1 MYINAPTTGQIARSR
16 DSNGHRNRSRS
27 RNNNNSKA
35 AELDRNKPQSA
46 IINTGAP
53 QTEWGQRSG
62 RGAFWA
68 SKGRQLH
75 FDNVNEPATKNTR
88 AQAMTAA
95 RETHSPGSG
104 LGIGFGFGFGLGT
117 GQKLRLE
124 PQPLPQR
131 MARTLHA
138 LLDLPAAMELRQIE
152 LIYRAEGNANL
163 VLALPQF
170 KKVLR
175 LPKMISS
182 RRRPE
187 ERNEREEPED
197 EQPEG
202 QGESSAEAGA
212 EKVPRDASAG
222 PSPPSPSPSPS
233 QSPAGD
239 LTMPDF
245 MAYIGIMRRLLGNEF
260 VCGADIVAI
269 PKEDDRF
276 WINEHIRAQRPVS
289 RLDKEFVGPFGLL
302 LPDVTQLPATF
313 DVLLANLQAKG
324 TTGDETGGEG
334 GASGGTRIPVRRLGD
349 TYAIEIKPKQ
359 GWLQLASDV
368 NDLFDLMP
376 PGAGTKPKDQKEQ
389 EQQDKCWC
397 RFCSMQ
403 LVKLHTGK
411 IKRLGHY
418 CPLDLFS
425 GAPSRMLDAL
435 DALLACPQNNLR
447 VFQNGNL
454 IYGDHANSI
463 SFDELHSRVFPGEIM
478 VLIKHLLVACLL
490 REYKQ
495 PESDRPGSPNQRQNQ
510 MPDQEQLNQSRVSI
524 AATETKAGAAGIG
537 AANVVLPF
545 GGVAAASSSSFASVV
560 TAGQSSTRTRAAAA
574 TATTQR
580 YTKVARMEAAA
591 ATTTSRSQLTGNVLA
606 TVKATAAETATR
618 TETKTEPETQSRN
631 ENQDESRSR
640 NQNEPANQTQTTTQT
655 QTQAQINKAEI
666 FRLPKNCVLQKIL
679 NLQLLVKRHFD
690 FMWHSGY
697 SDHSEPTYKAL
708 RGLLAEEGKEAA
720 FEPDAEQAYM
730 LGATALDCS
739 IMLTFQEIE
748 FECET
753 DCPAGQSDS
762 EALQPWCVALPGHH
776 FLTKLCVLDL
786 DPKPD
791 SHFHKFMAQTR
802 EIEKCRRA
810 LN

>member
-1 MYINAPTTGQIARSR
+1 
-16 DSNGHRNRSRS
+16 
-27 RNNNNSKA
+27 
-35 AELDRNKPQSA
+35 
-46 IINTGAP
+46 
-53 QTEWGQRSG
+53 
-62 RGAFWA
+62 
-68 SKGRQLH
+68 
-75 FDNVNEPATKNTR
+75 
-88 AQAMTAA
+88 MTAE
-95 RETHSPGSG
+95 RGLRSP
-104 LGIGFGFGFGLGT
+104 GT
-117 GQKLRLE
+117 GQKLRLRATE
-124 PQPLPQR
+124 PMPQWT
-131 MARTLHA
+131 AKNLHA

-182 RRRPE
+182 RLRQAAHQRHELADEVARPE
-187 ERNEREEPED
+187 GRRV
-197 EQPEG
+197 
-202 QGESSAEAGA
+202 SS
-212 EKVPRDASAG
+212 KRDATEN
-222 PSPPSPSPSPS
+222 
-233 QSPAGD
+233 AGD

-276 WINEHIRAQRPVS
+276 WINEHIRDQRPVS

-324 TTGDETGGEG
+324 TTGDESGAAAGVGDGGG
-334 GASGGTRIPVRRLGD
+334 VGRGAGTRTKNRSAVRRLGD

-376 PGAGTKPKDQKEQ
+376 SGAVTKPKETTCNQ
-389 EQQDKCWC
+389 EENEPSARDKCWC

-403 LVKLHTGK
+403 LLKMHNGK

-425 GAPSRMLDAL
+425 GTPSRMLDAL

-447 VFQNGNL
+447 VFQNSNL

-463 SFDELHSRVFPGEIM
+463 SFDELSSRVFPGEIM

-490 REYKQ
+490 REYEHPESKRAEGSNQSQKQQQEQ
-495 PESDRPGSPNQRQNQ
+495 PEP
-510 MPDQEQLNQSRVSI
+510 EQLNQSRVSI

-537 AANVVLPF
+537 AANVVLPL
-545 GGVAAASSSSFASVV
+545 GGRAAAPVV

-580 YTKVARMEAAA
+580 YTKVARVETTITRQA
-591 ATTTSRSQLTGNVLA
+591 ATSMAAGPASSSQLSGNVLA
-606 TVKATAAETATR
+606 TATATATATAMATSGR
-618 TETKTEPETQSRN
+618 TETKTEPETPAEAASTTSRN
-631 ENQDESRSR
+631 VNQNESQKLNR
-640 NQNEPANQTQTTTQT
+640 NEPANQTQ
-655 QTQAQINKAEI
+655 AQNNKAEI

-690 FMWHSGY
+690 FMWQSGY
-697 SDHSEPTYKAL
+697 SDHSRPTYNSL
-708 RGLLAEEGKEAA
+708 RGLLAAIEGAGDEE
-720 FEPDAEQAYM
+720 FEPDEDQAYM

-748 FECET
+748 IECET
-753 DCPAGQSDS
+753 DCPADQSSDA
-762 EALQPWCVALPGHH
+762 ALQPWCVSLLGHH

-791 SHFHKFMAQTR
+791 SHFHKFIAQTR

>member
-1 MYINAPTTGQIARSR
+1 MTAVREEPRSP
-16 DSNGHRNRSRS
+16 GIG
-27 RNNNNSKA
+27 
-35 AELDRNKPQSA
+35 LKPQLH
-46 IINTGAP
+46 P
-53 QTEWGQRSG
+53 QWT
-62 RGAFWA
+62 A
-68 SKGRQLH
+68 
-75 FDNVNEPATKNTR
+75 KN
-88 AQAMTAA
+88 
-95 RETHSPGSG
+95 
-104 LGIGFGFGFGLGT
+104 
-117 GQKLRLE
+117 
-124 PQPLPQR
+124 
-131 MARTLHA
+131 LHA

-182 RRRPE
+182 RLRQH
-187 ERNEREEPED
+187 ERSGHSD
-197 EQPEG
+197 EVARPEG
-202 QGESSAEAGA
+202 QSDSSAEAGN
-212 EKVPRDASAG
+212 EK
-222 PSPPSPSPSPS
+222 
-233 QSPAGD
+233 AGD

-324 TTGDETGGEG
+324 TTGDETRRGVSDGGEAR
-334 GASGGTRIPVRRLGD
+334 GAGTRRTGVRRLGD

-376 PGAGTKPKDQKEQ
+376 AGAETKPKEEPPKQVES
-389 EQQDKCWC
+389 EPLVGDKCWC

-403 LVKLHTGK
+403 LLKLHNGK

-490 REYKQ
+490 REYKE
-495 PESDRPGSPNQRQNQ
+495 PESDQAEGPNQNQKQNQRQE
-510 MPDQEQLNQSRVSI
+510 PEPEQLNQSRVSI

-537 AANVVLPF
+537 AANVVLQF
-545 GGVAAASSSSFASVV
+545 GGRATGSVV
-560 TAGQSSTRTRAAAA
+560 TAGQSSTTRTRAAAA

-580 YTKVARMEAAA
+580 YTKVARME
-591 ATTTSRSQLTGNVLA
+591 TTTVAEATSRSQLQCGNVLA
-606 TVKATAAETATR
+606 SPAR
-618 TETKTEPETQSRN
+618 TETKTEPETQATPATSRN
-631 ENQDESRSR
+631 ENENQNQNESRNR
-640 NQNEPANQTQTTTQT
+640 NQNEPENQTQ
-655 QTQAQINKAEI
+655 ARINKAEI

-697 SDHSEPTYKAL
+697 SGHSEPTYNSL
-708 RGLLAEEGKEAA
+708 RGLLAYVEERKEAE
-720 FEPDAEQAYM
+720 FEPDEEQAYM

-748 FECET
+748 IECET
-753 DCPAGQSDS
+753 DCPAGQSD
-762 EALQPWCVALPGHH
+762 AAVQPWCVSLLGHH

-791 SHFHKFMAQTR
+791 SHFHKFIAQTR

>member
-1 MYINAPTTGQIARSR
+1 
-16 DSNGHRNRSRS
+16 
-27 RNNNNSKA
+27 
-35 AELDRNKPQSA
+35 
-46 IINTGAP
+46 
-53 QTEWGQRSG
+53 
-62 RGAFWA
+62 
-68 SKGRQLH
+68 
-75 FDNVNEPATKNTR
+75 
-88 AQAMTAA
+88 MTAV
-95 RETHSPGSG
+95 RETHSPGARI
-104 LGIGFGFGFGLGT
+104 GIGIEI
-117 GQKLRLE
+117 GQKLKLK
-124 PQPLPQR
+124 PQLQPH
-131 MARTLHA
+131 RTAKNLHA

-182 RRRPE
+182 RLRQE
-187 ERNEREEPED
+187 KQHKPED
-197 EQPEG
+197 GVAQPEG
-202 QGESSAEAGA
+202 QRDSSADAGA
-212 EKVPRDASAG
+212 EK
-222 PSPPSPSPSPS
+222 
-233 QSPAGD
+233 AGD

-276 WINEHIRAQRPVS
+276 WINEHIRDQRPVS

-324 TTGDETGGEG
+324 KTGDETGDGG
-334 GASGGTRIPVRRLGD
+334 GAAAGTRTGNRSSVRRLGD

-376 PGAGTKPKDQKEQ
+376 AGAETKPKEEPRNREEQ
-389 EQQDKCWC
+389 EPSPRDKCWC

-403 LVKLHTGK
+403 LLKLHNGK

-425 GAPSRMLDAL
+425 GAPGRMLDAL

-463 SFDELHSRVFPGEIM
+463 SFDELHSRVFPGE
-478 VLIKHLLVACLL
+478 
-490 REYKQ
+490 YKD
-495 PESDRPGSPNQRQNQ
+495 PESNRAESPNQSQKQ
-510 MPDQEQLNQSRVSI
+510 EQEPQPEQLNQSRVSI

-545 GGVAAASSSSFASVV
+545 RGGTAASVV
-560 TAGQSSTRTRAAAA
+560 TAGQSSPRTRAAAA

-580 YTKVARMEAAA
+580 YTKVARMETTTFAAA
-591 ATTTSRSQLTGNVLA
+591 TSRSQLSGTVLA
-606 TVKATAAETATR
+606 TATAMATR
-618 TETKTEPETQSRN
+618 TETKTKAEPETQAAPGTSRN
-631 ENQDESRSR
+631 ENQNESRNR
-640 NQNEPANQTQTTTQT
+640 NQNQNEPSNQTVT
-655 QTQAQINKAEI
+655 QTQAQINKAEV

-679 NLQLLVKRHFD
+679 NLQLQVKRHFD
-690 FMWHSGY
+690 FMWQSGY
-697 SDHSEPTYKAL
+697 SDHSQPTYNSL
-708 RGLLAEEGKEAA
+708 RGLLASAEERNEVE
-720 FEPDAEQAYM
+720 FEPDEEQAYM
-730 LGATALDCS
+730 VGATALDCS

-748 FECET
+748 IKCEA
-753 DCPAGQSDS
+753 DCPAGQSDALR
-762 EALQPWCVALPGHH
+762 ALQPWCVSLLGHH

>member
-1 MYINAPTTGQIARSR
+1 
-16 DSNGHRNRSRS
+16 
-27 RNNNNSKA
+27 
-35 AELDRNKPQSA
+35 
-46 IINTGAP
+46 
-53 QTEWGQRSG
+53 
-62 RGAFWA
+62 
-68 SKGRQLH
+68 
-75 FDNVNEPATKNTR
+75 
-88 AQAMTAA
+88 MTAA
-95 RETHSPGSG
+95 GGGDCYPGMEMG
-104 LGIGFGFGFGLGT
+104 V
-117 GQKLRLE
+117 GQKLKLRAQLQ
-124 PQPLPQR
+124 PQPQW
-131 MARTLHA
+131 MAKNLHA

-182 RRRPE
+182 RLRQVAHQRH
-187 ERNEREEPED
+187 EPAD
-197 EQPEG
+197 EVARPEG
-202 QGESSAEAGA
+202 QRVAT
-212 EKVPRDASAG
+212 EK
-222 PSPPSPSPSPS
+222 
-233 QSPAGD
+233 AGD

-276 WINEHIRAQRPVS
+276 WINEHIRDQRPVS

-324 TTGDETGGEG
+324 TTGDEAGVGR
-334 GASGGTRIPVRRLGD
+334 TRNRSAVRRLGD

-376 PGAGTKPKDQKEQ
+376 SGAVTKPKETPHNQAEN
-389 EQQDKCWC
+389 EPLAREKCWC

-403 LVKLHTGK
+403 LLKLHNEK
-411 IKRLGHY
+411 IKRLSHY
-418 CPLDLFS
+418 CPLELFS
-425 GAPSRMLDAL
+425 GTPSRMLDAL

-447 VFQNGNL
+447 VFQNSNL

-463 SFDELHSRVFPGEIM
+463 SFDELSSRVFPGEIM

-490 REYKQ
+490 REYEDPESNRAESSNQSQKQKQQ
-495 PESDRPGSPNQRQNQ
+495 PEPEL
-510 MPDQEQLNQSRVSI
+510 EQLNQNRVSI
-524 AATETKAGAAGIG
+524 AATETKEGAGGIG
-537 AANVVLPF
+537 AANVVLPL
-545 GGVAAASSSSFASVV
+545 GGRAAASVV
-560 TAGQSSTRTRAAAA
+560 TAGQFSTRTRAAAA

-580 YTKVARMEAAA
+580 YTKVARMETTITKPA
-591 ATTTSRSQLTGNVLA
+591 ATSMAGAATSSQLSGNVLA
-606 TVKATAAETATR
+606 MATATAVAVAVASAAG
-618 TETKTEPETQSRN
+618 TETKTEPETRAEAEAEAASTTSRN
-631 ENQDESRSR
+631 VNQNESQKLNR
-640 NQNEPANQTQTTTQT
+640 NEPANQTQSQDS
-655 QTQAQINKAEI
+655 KAEI
-666 FRLPKNCVLQKIL
+666 LRLPKNCVLQKIL

-690 FMWHSGY
+690 FMWQSGY
-697 SDHSEPTYKAL
+697 SDHSRPTYNSL
-708 RGLLAEEGKEAA
+708 RGLLAAVEGAEEEAEL
-720 FEPDAEQAYM
+720 EPDEEQAYM
-730 LGATALDCS
+730 VGATALDCS

-748 FECET
+748 IKCET
-753 DCPAGQSDS
+753 DCRPADQSYA
-762 EALQPWCVALPGHH
+762 ALQPWCVSLLGHH

-791 SHFHKFMAQTR
+791 SHFHKFIAQTR

>member
-1 MYINAPTTGQIARSR
+1 
-16 DSNGHRNRSRS
+16 
-27 RNNNNSKA
+27 
-35 AELDRNKPQSA
+35 
-46 IINTGAP
+46 
-53 QTEWGQRSG
+53 
-62 RGAFWA
+62 
-68 SKGRQLH
+68 
-75 FDNVNEPATKNTR
+75 
-88 AQAMTAA
+88 MTAVG
-95 RETHSPGSG
+95 EQPPGP
-104 LGIGFGFGFGLGT
+104 
-117 GQKLRLE
+117 GQDPEPQPELE
-124 PQPLPQR
+124 FQFQPLPQPHQ
-131 MARTLHA
+131 AAKNLHA

-182 RRRPE
+182 RL
-187 ERNEREEPED
+187 RNERAEVAR
-197 EQPEG
+197 PEG
-202 QGESSAEAGA
+202 QSESSVG
-212 EKVPRDASAG
+212 AG
-222 PSPPSPSPSPS
+222 PEK
-233 QSPAGD
+233 AGD

-276 WINEHIRAQRPVS
+276 WINEHIRAHRPVS

-313 DVLLANLQAKG
+313 DVLLANLQAQD
-324 TTGDETGGEG
+324 TTGDGTGAAARSKESGDRRG
-334 GASGGTRIPVRRLGD
+334 GGVRRLGD

-376 PGAGTKPKDQKEQ
+376 TGAETKPNRDRREKQHPEEKPWDP
-389 EQQDKCWC
+389 DKCWC
-397 RFCSMQ
+397 RYCSMQ
-403 LVKLHTGK
+403 LLKLHNGK

-418 CPLDLFS
+418 CPLELFS

-435 DALLACPQNNLR
+435 NALFACPQNNLR

-463 SFDELHSRVFPGEIM
+463 SFDELNSRVFPGEIM

-495 PESDRPGSPNQRQNQ
+495 EESNHTESPNQIQSH
-510 MPDQEQLNQSRVSI
+510 DQEQLQLNQIRVSI
-524 AATETKAGAAGIG
+524 AATETKVGAAEIG
-537 AANVVLPF
+537 VANVVLPSE
-545 GGVAAASSSSFASVV
+545 ARTVV
-560 TAGQSSTRTRAAAA
+560 TAAGQSTTRTRPAAARA
-574 TATTQR
+574 AAATTQR
-580 YTKVARMEAAA
+580 YTKLARMEATTTT
-591 ATTTSRSQLTGNVLA
+591 ATVAGVTSRSQLAGNVLA
-606 TVKATAAETATR
+606 VATR
-618 TETKTEPETQSRN
+618 TETKTETETQPTPSTSRYEN
-631 ENQDESRSR
+631 ENEA
-640 NQNEPANQTQTTTQT
+640 ANQTR
-655 QTQAQINKAEI
+655 AQINKAEI
-666 FRLPKNCVLQKIL
+666 FSLPKNCVLQKIL
-679 NLQLLVKRHFD
+679 NLQLLVKDQFA
-690 FMWHSGY
+690 FMWQSGY
-697 SDHSEPTYKAL
+697 ARSTHSLPTYNTL
-708 RGLLAEEGKEAA
+708 RDLLASAEEAKEK
-720 FEPDAEQAYM
+720 EQLKPDLEQAYM

-748 FECET
+748 IESQA
-753 DCPAGQSDS
+753 DCPDGQSTD
-762 EALQPWCVALPGHH
+762 ALQPWCISLLGHH
-776 FLTKLCVLDL
+776 FLTKLSVLDL

-791 SHFHKFMAQTR
+791 SHFHKFIKQTR

>member
-1 MYINAPTTGQIARSR
+1 
-16 DSNGHRNRSRS
+16 
-27 RNNNNSKA
+27 
-35 AELDRNKPQSA
+35 
-46 IINTGAP
+46 
-53 QTEWGQRSG
+53 
-62 RGAFWA
+62 
-68 SKGRQLH
+68 
-75 FDNVNEPATKNTR
+75 
-88 AQAMTAA
+88 MTAA
-95 RETHSPGSG
+95 RETISSPGSG
-104 LGIGFGFGFGLGT
+104 LGIGFGFGSGE
-117 GQKLRLE
+117 KLRLE
-124 PQPLPQR
+124 PQLQPHR
-131 MARTLHA
+131 VAKNLHA

-187 ERNEREEPED
+187 ERNERNERSERDEPQEG
-197 EQPEG
+197 EVAQPEG
-202 QGESSAEAGA
+202 QGESSAEEGA
-212 EKVPRDASAG
+212 EKVPRDAASAG
-222 PSPPSPSPSPS
+222 PSPPSPS
-233 QSPAGD
+233 QSLAGD

-324 TTGDETGGEG
+324 TTGDETGGA
-334 GASGGTRIPVRRLGD
+334 GATRTPLRRLGD

-376 PGAGTKPKDQKEQ
+376 PGAETKPKDQGEQKEQ
-389 EQQDKCWC
+389 EQKDKCWC

-403 LVKLHTGK
+403 LLKLHNGK

-495 PESDRPGSPNQRQNQ
+495 PESNRPESPNQKQNQ
-510 MPDQEQLNQSRVSI
+510 NQTLDQEQLNQSRVSI

-545 GGVAAASSSSFASVV
+545 GGVAAASSSSVV

-580 YTKVARMEAAA
+580 YTKVDRMET
-591 ATTTSRSQLTGNVLA
+591 ATTSGSQLTGNVLA
-606 TVKATAAETATR
+606 TATVKATATETATR

-631 ENQDESRSR
+631 ENQDESRNR
-640 NQNEPANQTQTTTQT
+640 NRNQNQNEPANQTQT

-666 FRLPKNCVLQKIL
+666 FRLPRNCVLQKIL

-697 SDHSEPTYKAL
+697 SDHSEPTYNAL
-708 RGLLAEEGKEAA
+708 RGLLAEERKGAA
-720 FEPDAEQAYM
+720 FEPDEEQAYM

-748 FECET
+748 IECES
-753 DCPAGQSDS
+753 DCPAGQSDF
-762 EALQPWCVALPGHH
+762 EALQPWSVALLGHH

>member
-1 MYINAPTTGQIARSR
+1 
-16 DSNGHRNRSRS
+16 
-27 RNNNNSKA
+27 
-35 AELDRNKPQSA
+35 
-46 IINTGAP
+46 
-53 QTEWGQRSG
+53 
-62 RGAFWA
+62 
-68 SKGRQLH
+68 
-75 FDNVNEPATKNTR
+75 
-88 AQAMTAA
+88 MTAV
-95 RETHSPGSG
+95 RGHHSPPSQPSG
-104 LGIGFGFGFGLGT
+104 D
-117 GQKLRLE
+117 GQKLKLK
-124 PQPLPQR
+124 PQIQPHRP
-131 MARTLHA
+131 AKNLHA

-182 RRRPE
+182 RLRQA
-187 ERNEREEPED
+187 ERKEQED
-197 EQPEG
+197 DAQPEG
-202 QGESSAEAGA
+202 QRDSSARAGA
-212 EKVPRDASAG
+212 AK
-222 PSPPSPSPSPS
+222 
-233 QSPAGD
+233 AGD

-324 TTGDETGGEG
+324 TTGD
-334 GASGGTRIPVRRLGD
+334 GAAGAEAGRGAGTKDTAGVRRLGD

-376 PGAGTKPKDQKEQ
+376 TGAGTKPKEQPQDQKDEGETEEEEQ
-389 EQQDKCWC
+389 RDRDKCRC

-403 LVKLHTGK
+403 LLKLHNGK

-490 REYKQ
+490 REYED
-495 PESDRPGSPNQRQNQ
+495 PDSDRGESSNQNQ
-510 MPDQEQLNQSRVSI
+510 KQEQEQDQPPLNQSRVSI

-537 AANVVLPF
+537 AANVVPPF
-545 GGVAAASSSSFASVV
+545 GGGSSAPVV

-580 YTKVARMEAAA
+580 YTKLARMETPPTTTTTAT
-591 ATTTSRSQLTGNVLA
+591 ATTTGTTETEDAGATSRNQLTDNVLA
-606 TVKATAAETATR
+606 MAIRKD
-618 TETKTEPETQSRN
+618 TKTETETLETPSTSRN
-631 ENQDESRSR
+631 ENQQQNR
-640 NQNEPANQTQTTTQT
+640 NELANQTR
-655 QTQAQINKAEI
+655 AQINKAEI

-679 NLQLLVKRHFD
+679 NLQLLVKC
-690 FMWHSGY
+690 SG
-697 SDHSEPTYKAL
+697 
-708 RGLLAEEGKEAA
+708 
-720 FEPDAEQAYM
+720 
-730 LGATALDCS
+730 
-739 IMLTFQEIE
+739 
-748 FECET
+748 
-753 DCPAGQSDS
+753 GQGS
-762 EALQPWCVALPGHH
+762 
-776 FLTKLCVLDL
+776 
-786 DPKPD
+786 
-791 SHFHKFMAQTR
+791 
-802 EIEKCRRA
+802 
-810 LN
+810 

>member
-1 MYINAPTTGQIARSR
+1 MTAVREPARELELQLQLEAQQ
-16 DSNGHRNRSRS
+16 HE
-27 RNNNNSKA
+27 SKA
-35 AELDRNKPQSA
+35 
-46 IINTGAP
+46 
-53 QTEWGQRSG
+53 
-62 RGAFWA
+62 
-68 SKGRQLH
+68 
-75 FDNVNEPATKNTR
+75 KN
-88 AQAMTAA
+88 
-95 RETHSPGSG
+95 
-104 LGIGFGFGFGLGT
+104 
-117 GQKLRLE
+117 
-124 PQPLPQR
+124 
-131 MARTLHA
+131 LHA
-138 LLDLPAAMELRQIE
+138 LLDLPEAMELRQIE

-182 RRRPE
+182 RRRQ
-187 ERNEREEPED
+187 EEPKPAPEP
-197 EQPEG
+197 EMEPERVQENEGNWRPEG
-202 QGESSAEAGA
+202 QCNSSAGAGG
-212 EKVPRDASAG
+212 KK
-222 PSPPSPSPSPS
+222 
-233 QSPAGD
+233 AGD

-302 LPDVTQLPATF
+302 LPDVTQLPASF
-313 DVLLANLQAKG
+313 DVLLANLQAKD
-324 TTGDETGGEG
+324 TTGDGSGAAGSKEG
-334 GASGGTRIPVRRLGD
+334 NRNKYRSGVRRLGH

-376 PGAGTKPKDQKEQ
+376 AGAQTKPTGGGKEKEEKLGQIDQEHQ
-389 EQQDKCWC
+389 ALTRDKCWC
-397 RFCSMQ
+397 RYCSMQ
-403 LVKLHTGK
+403 LLKVSECGESGITKVVLVFYSFQQLHNGK

-418 CPLDLFS
+418 CPLELFS

-490 REYKQ
+490 REYGPGQ
-495 PESDRPGSPNQRQNQ
+495 EESSSQFENRSREPNTEPQQNPNQ
-510 MPDQEQLNQSRVSI
+510 SCASI
-524 AATETKAGAAGIG
+524 AAMETKAGAVEIG
-537 AANVVLPF
+537 SPNVDR
-545 GGVAAASSSSFASVV
+545 ARRWEADSVV
-560 TAGQSSTRTRAAAA
+560 NAGQSSTRTRAAAP
-574 TATTQR
+574 TASTQR
-580 YTKVARMEAAA
+580 YTKLARMDTTTVAAA
-591 ATTTSRSQLTGNVLA
+591 AAGDVRTGQLPGNVLEI
-606 TVKATAAETATR
+606 TTR
-618 TETKTEPETQSRN
+618 TETETETRPTPSA
-631 ENQDESRSR
+631 STSPM
-640 NQNEPANQTQTTTQT
+640 QNEEQCQNRTQNEAANQTLD
-655 QTQAQINKAEI
+655 QISKAEI

-679 NLQLLVKRHFD
+679 NLQLLVKRHFS

-697 SDHSEPTYKAL
+697 ALHSQPTYHSL
-708 RGLLAEEGKEAA
+708 RGLLCASAEQKEL
-720 FEPDAEQAYM
+720 ELKPDPEQAYT

-739 IMLTFQEIE
+739 IMLTFQELEI
-748 FECET
+748 ECET
-753 DCPAGQSDS
+753 EPDFPAGQRWALSFPLVVVLIEFQIFCS
-762 EALQPWCVALPGHH
+762 FAALQPWHVSLLGHH

-791 SHFHKFMAQTR
+791 SHFHKFIAQTR
-802 EIEKCRRA
+802 EIEKCRQA

>member
-1 MYINAPTTGQIARSR
+1 
-16 DSNGHRNRSRS
+16 
-27 RNNNNSKA
+27 
-35 AELDRNKPQSA
+35 
-46 IINTGAP
+46 
-53 QTEWGQRSG
+53 
-62 RGAFWA
+62 
-68 SKGRQLH
+68 
-75 FDNVNEPATKNTR
+75 
-88 AQAMTAA
+88 MTAA
-95 RETHSPGSG
+95 GGGHCSPG
-104 LGIGFGFGFGLGT
+104 LGMEMGM
-117 GQKLRLE
+117 GQKLKLRAQ
-124 PQPLPQR
+124 PQPQPQW
-131 MARTLHA
+131 MAKNLHA

-182 RRRPE
+182 RLRQAAHQRH
-187 ERNEREEPED
+187 EPAD
-197 EQPEG
+197 EVARPEG
-202 QGESSAEAGA
+202 QRVATE
-212 EKVPRDASAG
+212 R
-222 PSPPSPSPSPS
+222 
-233 QSPAGD
+233 AGD

-276 WINEHIRAQRPVS
+276 WINEHIRDQRPVS

-324 TTGDETGGEG
+324 TTGGEAG
-334 GASGGTRIPVRRLGD
+334 GAAAGVGRTRNRSAVRRLGD

-376 PGAGTKPKDQKEQ
+376 SGAVTKPKETPHNQPEKEPLAP
-389 EQQDKCWC
+389 DKCWC

-403 LVKLHTGK
+403 LLKLHNGK

-418 CPLDLFS
+418 CPLELFS
-425 GAPSRMLDAL
+425 GTPSRMLDAL
-435 DALLACPQNNLR
+435 DALLGCPQNNLR
-447 VFQNGNL
+447 VFQNSNL

-463 SFDELHSRVFPGEIM
+463 SFDELSSRVFPGEIM

-490 REYKQ
+490 REYEDPESNRAESSNQSQKQQQ
-495 PESDRPGSPNQRQNQ
+495 PEPEL
-510 MPDQEQLNQSRVSI
+510 EQLNQSRVSI
-524 AATETKAGAAGIG
+524 AATGTKEGAAGIG
-537 AANVVLPF
+537 AANVVLPL
-545 GGVAAASSSSFASVV
+545 GGGADAPVV
-560 TAGQSSTRTRAAAA
+560 TAGQFSTRTRAAAA

-580 YTKVARMEAAA
+580 YTKVARMETTMTRPA
-591 ATTTSRSQLTGNVLA
+591 ATSVAGAATSSQLSGNVLA
-606 TVKATAAETATR
+606 METAMATATAVAVASAAG
-618 TETKTEPETQSRN
+618 TETKTEPETRAEAASTTSRN
-631 ENQDESRSR
+631 VNQNESQSQKLNR
-640 NQNEPANQTQTTTQT
+640 NEPANQTQ
-655 QTQAQINKAEI
+655 AQDNKAEI
-666 FRLPKNCVLQKIL
+666 LRLPKNCVLQKIL

-690 FMWHSGY
+690 FMWQSGY
-697 SDHSEPTYKAL
+697 SDHSRPTYNSL
-708 RGLLAEEGKEAA
+708 RGLLAAVEGGVEEEAEL
-720 FEPDAEQAYM
+720 EPDEEQAYM
-730 LGATALDCS
+730 VGATALDCS

-748 FECET
+748 IECET
-753 DCPAGQSDS
+753 DCRPADQRYA
-762 EALQPWCVALPGHH
+762 ALQPWCVSLLGHH

-791 SHFHKFMAQTR
+791 SHFHKFIAQTR

>member
-1 MYINAPTTGQIARSR
+1 
-16 DSNGHRNRSRS
+16 
-27 RNNNNSKA
+27 
-35 AELDRNKPQSA
+35 
-46 IINTGAP
+46 
-53 QTEWGQRSG
+53 
-62 RGAFWA
+62 
-68 SKGRQLH
+68 
-75 FDNVNEPATKNTR
+75 
-88 AQAMTAA
+88 MTAVGEPSA
-95 RETHSPGSG
+95 PG
-104 LGIGFGFGFGLGT
+104 
-117 GQKLRLE
+117 QEPEPEPEPELE
-124 PQPLPQR
+124 FQFQPHPQPHR
-131 MARTLHA
+131 AAKNLHA
-138 LLDLPAAMELRQIE
+138 LLGLPAAMELRQIE

-182 RRRPE
+182 RL
-187 ERNEREEPED
+187 RNERAEVAR
-197 EQPEG
+197 PEG
-202 QGESSAEAGA
+202 QSESSVG
-212 EKVPRDASAG
+212 AG
-222 PSPPSPSPSPS
+222 PEK
-233 QSPAGD
+233 AGD

-276 WINEHIRAQRPVS
+276 WINEHIRAHRPVS

-313 DVLLANLQAKG
+313 DVLLANLQAQG
-324 TTGDETGGEG
+324 TTGAGTGAAARTKE
-334 GASGGTRIPVRRLGD
+334 SGGDWRGGVRRLGD

-376 PGAGTKPKDQKEQ
+376 AGAETKPNRDGGDKKDKHHPE
-389 EQQDKCWC
+389 EELKDRDKCWC

-403 LVKLHTGK
+403 LLKLHNGK

-418 CPLDLFS
+418 CPLELFS

-435 DALLACPQNNLR
+435 NALFACPQNNLR

-463 SFDELHSRVFPGEIM
+463 SFDELNSRVFPGEIM

-495 PESDRPGSPNQRQNQ
+495 EEANAPERPNQIQSHE
-510 MPDQEQLNQSRVSI
+510 QEHLQLNQIRVSI
-524 AATETKAGAAGIG
+524 AATETKAGAAEIG
-537 AANVVLPF
+537 GANVVMPS
-545 GGVAAASSSSFASVV
+545 GAMAVV
-560 TAGQSSTRTRAAAA
+560 TGAGQSSTRTRPAAP
-574 TATTQR
+574 TTQR
-580 YTKVARMEAAA
+580 YTKLARMEATTS
-591 ATTTSRSQLTGNVLA
+591 ATVVGVTSRSQLAGNVLA
-606 TVKATAAETATR
+606 VATR
-618 TETKTEPETQSRN
+618 TETKTETETHPTPSTSRHGKLHQNESEIRNRN
-631 ENQDESRSR
+631 ENEA
-640 NQNEPANQTQTTTQT
+640 AN

-666 FRLPKNCVLQKIL
+666 FSLPKNCVLQKIL
-679 NLQLLVKRHFD
+679 NLQLLVKEQFA
-690 FMWHSGY
+690 FMWQSGY
-697 SDHSEPTYKAL
+697 ARPSQSMPTYNAL
-708 RGLLAEEGKEAA
+708 RDLLASAGEAKER
-720 FEPDAEQAYM
+720 EQLKPDLEQAYM

-748 FECET
+748 IECQA
-753 DCPAGQSDS
+753 DCPDGQSTD
-762 EALQPWCVALPGHH
+762 ALQPWCVSLLGHH

-791 SHFHKFMAQTR
+791 SHFHKFIKQTR

>member
-1 MYINAPTTGQIARSR
+1 
-16 DSNGHRNRSRS
+16 
-27 RNNNNSKA
+27 
-35 AELDRNKPQSA
+35 
-46 IINTGAP
+46 
-53 QTEWGQRSG
+53 
-62 RGAFWA
+62 
-68 SKGRQLH
+68 
-75 FDNVNEPATKNTR
+75 
-88 AQAMTAA
+88 MTAA
-95 RETHSPGSG
+95 RAPQAPPGV
-104 LGIGFGFGFGLGT
+104 
-117 GQKLRLE
+117 GQKLKLK
-124 PQPLPQR
+124 PQFRFQFQFQPHRP
-131 MARTLHA
+131 AKNLHA

-182 RRRPE
+182 GRRQE
-187 ERNEREEPED
+187 ERD
-197 EQPEG
+197 EQDEQDEVAGPEG
-202 QGESSAEAGA
+202 QGDSSGGAGA
-212 EKVPRDASAG
+212 EK
-222 PSPPSPSPSPS
+222 
-233 QSPAGD
+233 AGD

-269 PKEDDRF
+269 PKEDDRL
-276 WINEHIRAQRPVS
+276 WINEHIRAQRPIS

-324 TTGDETGGEG
+324 TTGD
-334 GASGGTRIPVRRLGD
+334 GTRSGVRRLGD

-376 PGAGTKPKDQKEQ
+376 AGEETKRKEEPRSQ
-389 EQQDKCWC
+389 EKRDEKEELGHRDKCWC

-403 LVKLHTGK
+403 LLKLHNGK

-425 GAPSRMLDAL
+425 GAPSRMFDAL

-463 SFDELHSRVFPGEIM
+463 SFDELHSLVFPGEIM

-490 REYKQ
+490 REYED
-495 PESDRPGSPNQRQNQ
+495 PESNRPKSPNQ
-510 MPDQEQLNQSRVSI
+510 DQKQEQQQLNQSRVSI
-524 AATETKAGAAGIG
+524 AATETKAVAAGIG
-537 AANVVLPF
+537 AANVVLPL
-545 GGVAAASSSSFASVV
+545 GGRVAAPVV

-580 YTKVARMEAAA
+580 YTKMARMETTVAG
-591 ATTTSRSQLTGNVLA
+591 ATLRSQLA
-606 TVKATAAETATR
+606 TATR
-618 TETKTEPETQSRN
+618 TEKKPETETLATPSTSRN
-631 ENQDESRSR
+631 ENQNESRIR
-640 NQNEPANQTQTTTQT
+640 NENENENEGEPAN

-666 FRLPKNCVLQKIL
+666 FRLPNNCVLQKIL

-697 SDHSEPTYKAL
+697 AGHCQPTYNSL
-708 RGLLAEEGKEAA
+708 RGLLTSIEERKEQKVAE
-720 FEPDAEQAYM
+720 FEPDEEQAYM

-748 FECET
+748 IDCET
-753 DCPAGQSDS
+753 DCPAGQS
-762 EALQPWCVALPGHH
+762 AAPLQPWCVSLPGHH
-776 FLTKLCVLDL
+776 FLTKLTVLDL

-791 SHFHKFMAQTR
+791 SHFHKFIVQTR

>member
-1 MYINAPTTGQIARSR
+1 
-16 DSNGHRNRSRS
+16 
-27 RNNNNSKA
+27 
-35 AELDRNKPQSA
+35 
-46 IINTGAP
+46 
-53 QTEWGQRSG
+53 
-62 RGAFWA
+62 
-68 SKGRQLH
+68 
-75 FDNVNEPATKNTR
+75 
-88 AQAMTAA
+88 MTAVGE
-95 RETHSPGSG
+95 REPSAPG
-104 LGIGFGFGFGLGT
+104 
-117 GQKLRLE
+117 QE
-124 PQPLPQR
+124 PQPEPEPELEFQLQPHPKPHQ
-131 MARTLHA
+131 AAKNLHA

-175 LPKMISS
+175 LPKMISN
-182 RRRPE
+182 RL
-187 ERNEREEPED
+187 RNEEAEVAR
-197 EQPEG
+197 PEG
-202 QGESSAEAGA
+202 QSESSAG
-212 EKVPRDASAG
+212 AG
-222 PSPPSPSPSPS
+222 PEN
-233 QSPAGD
+233 AGD

-276 WINEHIRAQRPVS
+276 WINEHIRAHRPVS

-313 DVLLANLQAKG
+313 DVLLANLQAQG
-324 TTGDETGGEG
+324 TTGDGNGTGAVRTKE
-334 GASGGTRIPVRRLGD
+334 SGGGGGGDRRGGVRRLGD

-376 PGAGTKPKDQKEQ
+376 AEAETKPNRDGEAKKDKHRPE
-389 EQQDKCWC
+389 EKLKDRDKCWC
-397 RFCSMQ
+397 RYCSMQ
-403 LVKLHTGK
+403 LLKLHNGK

-418 CPLDLFS
+418 CPLELFS

-435 DALLACPQNNLR
+435 NALFACPQNNLR

-463 SFDELHSRVFPGEIM
+463 SFDELNSLVFPGEIM

-495 PESDRPGSPNQRQNQ
+495 EESKATESPNQIQSHE
-510 MPDQEQLNQSRVSI
+510 QEHLQLNQIRVSI
-524 AATETKAGAAGIG
+524 AATETKAGAAEIG
-537 AANVVLPF
+537 GANVVMPS
-545 GGVAAASSSSFASVV
+545 GARTVV
-560 TAGQSSTRTRAAAA
+560 TAAGQYSTRTRPAAARAAAA
-574 TATTQR
+574 ATTQR
-580 YTKVARMEAAA
+580 YTKLARMEATTP
-591 ATTTSRSQLTGNVLA
+591 ATVVGVTSRSQLAGNVLA
-606 TVKATAAETATR
+606 VATR
-618 TETKTEPETQSRN
+618 TETKTETETQPTPSTSRHGKLHQNETEKVRNRN
-631 ENQDESRSR
+631 ENEA
-640 NQNEPANQTQTTTQT
+640 AN

-666 FRLPKNCVLQKIL
+666 FSLPKNCVLQKIL
-679 NLQLLVKRHFD
+679 NLQLLVKEQFT
-690 FMWHSGY
+690 FMWQSGY
-697 SDHSEPTYKAL
+697 ARPTQSPPTYNAL
-708 RGLLAEEGKEAA
+708 RNLLATAGVAKEK
-720 FEPDAEQAYM
+720 EQLKPDLEQAYM

-748 FECET
+748 IESKP
-753 DCPAGQSDS
+753 DCPDGQSMD
-762 EALQPWCVALPGHH
+762 ALQPWCVSLLGHH
-776 FLTKLCVLDL
+776 FLTKLSVLDL

-791 SHFHKFMAQTR
+791 SHFHKFIKQTR

>member
-1 MYINAPTTGQIARSR
+1 
-16 DSNGHRNRSRS
+16 
-27 RNNNNSKA
+27 
-35 AELDRNKPQSA
+35 
-46 IINTGAP
+46 
-53 QTEWGQRSG
+53 
-62 RGAFWA
+62 
-68 SKGRQLH
+68 
-75 FDNVNEPATKNTR
+75 
-88 AQAMTAA
+88 MTAE
-95 RETHSPGSG
+95 RGPRSP
-104 LGIGFGFGFGLGT
+104 GT
-117 GQKLRLE
+117 GQKLRLRATE
-124 PQPLPQR
+124 PLPQWT
-131 MARTLHA
+131 AKNLHA
-138 LLDLPAAMELRQIE
+138 LLDMPAAMELRQIE

-182 RRRPE
+182 RLRQAAHQRHE
-187 ERNEREEPED
+187 LAD
-197 EQPEG
+197 EVARPEG
-202 QGESSAEAGA
+202 QRVSFERAGT
-212 EKVPRDASAG
+212 EK
-222 PSPPSPSPSPS
+222 
-233 QSPAGD
+233 AGD

-276 WINEHIRAQRPVS
+276 WINEHIRDQRPVS

-324 TTGDETGGEG
+324 TTGDETGAAEG
-334 GASGGTRIPVRRLGD
+334 GGVGGDDAGGAGTRTKNRSAVRRLGD

-376 PGAGTKPKDQKEQ
+376 SGAGTKPKEATCNQEEKEPFAR
-389 EQQDKCWC
+389 DKCWC

-403 LVKLHTGK
+403 LLKMHNGK

-425 GAPSRMLDAL
+425 GTPSRMLDAL

-447 VFQNGNL
+447 VFQNSNL

-463 SFDELHSRVFPGEIM
+463 SFDELSSRVFPGEIM

-490 REYKQ
+490 REYEHPESNRAEGSNQSQKQQQEQ
-495 PESDRPGSPNQRQNQ
+495 PEP
-510 MPDQEQLNQSRVSI
+510 EQLNQSRVSI

-537 AANVVLPF
+537 AANVVLPL
-545 GGVAAASSSSFASVV
+545 GGRAHAPVV

-580 YTKVARMEAAA
+580 YTKVARVETTITRQA
-591 ATTTSRSQLTGNVLA
+591 ATSVAAGPASSNQLSGNVLA
-606 TVKATAAETATR
+606 TATATASAMATAGR
-618 TETKTEPETQSRN
+618 TETKTEPETPAEAASTTSRN
-631 ENQDESRSR
+631 VNQNESQKLNR
-640 NQNEPANQTQTTTQT
+640 NEPANQTQ
-655 QTQAQINKAEI
+655 AQNNKADI

-690 FMWHSGY
+690 FMWQSGY
-697 SDHSEPTYKAL
+697 SDHSRPTYNSL
-708 RGLLAEEGKEAA
+708 RGLLAAIEGAGDAE
-720 FEPDAEQAYM
+720 FEPDEEQAYM

-748 FECET
+748 CET
-753 DCPAGQSDS
+753 DCPADQSDA
-762 EALQPWCVALPGHH
+762 ALQPWCVSLLGHH

-791 SHFHKFMAQTR
+791 SHFHKFIAQTR

>member
-1 MYINAPTTGQIARSR
+1 MCLFHLSTFLLCCPVLLLI
-16 DSNGHRNRSRS
+16 
-27 RNNNNSKA
+27 
-35 AELDRNKPQSA
+35 
-46 IINTGAP
+46 
-53 QTEWGQRSG
+53 
-62 RGAFWA
+62 
-68 SKGRQLH
+68 
-75 FDNVNEPATKNTR
+75 
-88 AQAMTAA
+88 
-95 RETHSPGSG
+95 
-104 LGIGFGFGFGLGT
+104 
-117 GQKLRLE
+117 
-124 PQPLPQR
+124 
-131 MARTLHA
+131 
-138 LLDLPAAMELRQIE
+138 LLDH
-152 LIYRAEGNANL
+152 
-163 VLALPQF
+163 
-170 KKVLR
+170 
-175 LPKMISS
+175 
-182 RRRPE
+182 
-187 ERNEREEPED
+187 
-197 EQPEG
+197 
-202 QGESSAEAGA
+202 
-212 EKVPRDASAG
+212 
-222 PSPPSPSPSPS
+222 PPSQYPPPS

-276 WINEHIRAQRPVS
+276 WINEHIRDQRPVS

-324 TTGDETGGEG
+324 TTGDGTGG
-334 GASGGTRIPVRRLGD
+334 GAAGTRSSVRRLGD

-376 PGAGTKPKDQKEQ
+376 AGAETKPNEEPRNQEEQ
-389 EQQDKCWC
+389 PPPARDKCWC

-403 LVKLHTGK
+403 LLKLHNGK

-490 REYKQ
+490 REYKD
-495 PESDRPGSPNQRQNQ
+495 PESNPAESRNQNQSQRQEPQ
-510 MPDQEQLNQSRVSI
+510 PEQLNQSRVSI
-524 AATETKAGAAGIG
+524 AATETKTGAAGIG
-537 AANVVLPF
+537 AANVVLPL
-545 GGVAAASSSSFASVV
+545 GGGAAAPLV
-560 TAGQSSTRTRAAAA
+560 TAGQSSPSTRAAAA

-580 YTKVARMEAAA
+580 YTKVARMETTTVAAA
-591 ATTTSRSQLTGNVLA
+591 TSRSQLSGTVLA
-606 TVKATAAETATR
+606 TTTATTTATATR
-618 TETKTEPETQSRN
+618 TETKTKAEPETQAAPGTSRN
-631 ENQDESRSR
+631 ENQDEGRNR
-640 NQNEPANQTQTTTQT
+640 NQNQNEPANQTATR
-655 QTQAQINKAEI
+655 TQAQISKAEI
-666 FRLPKNCVLQKIL
+666 LRLPKNCVLQKIL
-679 NLQLLVKRHFD
+679 NLQLQVKRHFD

-697 SDHSEPTYKAL
+697 AAHSQPTYNSL
-708 RGLLAEEGKEAA
+708 RGLLASVEERNELE
-720 FEPDAEQAYM
+720 FEPDEEQAYM
-730 LGATALDCS
+730 VGATALDCS

-748 FECET
+748 IKCET
-753 DCPAGQSDS
+753 DCPAGNPGQSAAAL
-762 EALQPWCVALPGHH
+762 ALQPWCVSLLGHH

>member
-1 MYINAPTTGQIARSR
+1 
-16 DSNGHRNRSRS
+16 
-27 RNNNNSKA
+27 
-35 AELDRNKPQSA
+35 
-46 IINTGAP
+46 
-53 QTEWGQRSG
+53 
-62 RGAFWA
+62 
-68 SKGRQLH
+68 
-75 FDNVNEPATKNTR
+75 
-88 AQAMTAA
+88 MTAA
-95 RETHSPGSG
+95 GGGHCYPGMEMGMGMG
-104 LGIGFGFGFGLGT
+104 L
-117 GQKLRLE
+117 GQKLKLRAQ
-124 PQPLPQR
+124 PQPQPQW
-131 MARTLHA
+131 MAKNLHA

-182 RRRPE
+182 RLRQAAHQRH
-187 ERNEREEPED
+187 EPAD
-197 EQPEG
+197 EVARPEG
-202 QGESSAEAGA
+202 QRVAT
-212 EKVPRDASAG
+212 EK
-222 PSPPSPSPSPS
+222 
-233 QSPAGD
+233 AGD

-269 PKEDDRF
+269 PKEGDRF
-276 WINEHIRAQRPVS
+276 WINEHIRDQRPVS

-324 TTGDETGGEG
+324 TTGDEAGVGR
-334 GASGGTRIPVRRLGD
+334 TRNRSAVRRLGD

-376 PGAGTKPKDQKEQ
+376 SGAVTKPKETPHNQAEN
-389 EQQDKCWC
+389 EPLARDKCGC

-403 LVKLHTGK
+403 LLKLHNGK

-418 CPLDLFS
+418 CPLELFS
-425 GAPSRMLDAL
+425 
-435 DALLACPQNNLR
+435 
-447 VFQNGNL
+447 
-454 IYGDHANSI
+454 
-463 SFDELHSRVFPGEIM
+463 GEIM

-490 REYKQ
+490 REYEDPESNRAESSNQSQKQQQQQQQ
-495 PESDRPGSPNQRQNQ
+495 PELEL
-510 MPDQEQLNQSRVSI
+510 EQLNQSRVSI
-524 AATETKAGAAGIG
+524 AATETKEGAAGIG
-537 AANVVLPF
+537 AANVVLPL
-545 GGVAAASSSSFASVV
+545 GGRAAAPVV
-560 TAGQSSTRTRAAAA
+560 TAGQFSTRTRAAAA

-580 YTKVARMEAAA
+580 YTKVARMETTITKPA
-591 ATTTSRSQLTGNVLA
+591 ATSVAGAATSSQLSGNVLA
-606 TVKATAAETATR
+606 MATAVAVAVASAAG
-618 TETKTEPETQSRN
+618 TETKTEPETRAEAEAEAASTTSRN
-631 ENQDESRSR
+631 VNQNESQKLNR
-640 NQNEPANQTQTTTQT
+640 NEPANQTQ
-655 QTQAQINKAEI
+655 AQDSKAEI

-690 FMWHSGY
+690 FMWQSGY
-697 SDHSEPTYKAL
+697 SDHSRPTYNSL
-708 RGLLAEEGKEAA
+708 RGLLAAVEGGEEEAEL
-720 FEPDAEQAYM
+720 EPDEEQAYM
-730 LGATALDCS
+730 VGATALDCS

-748 FECET
+748 IKCET
-753 DCPAGQSDS
+753 DCRPADQSS
-762 EALQPWCVALPGHH
+762 YAALQPWCVSLLGHH

-791 SHFHKFMAQTR
+791 SHFHKFIAQTR